1 MNRSSTAAAPPRG
14 HVNPQA
20 PGSANH
26 APTADSFKDIFST
39 HPAGVA
45 LVTATDESGPVGL
58 TVSSV
63 ASVSPDPA
71 ALSFSLTSAR
81 GSAAGILHAGT
92 FVVHLLN
99 EKHSGLAATFA
110 RSGAARFTPEQ
121 GWSGL
126 PSGEP
131 FLPSARWAL
140 RCAPI
145 QTVSV
150 GPSELMIAEVLQMYQ
165 GPPGQPLVYY
175 EREFRTLT

>member
-92 FVVHLLN
+92 MPAALPRADVKEKEERKSTRLN
-99 EKHSGLAATFA
+99 SSHVA
-110 RSGAARFTPEQ
+110 
-121 GWSGL
+121 
-126 PSGEP
+126 
-131 FLPSARWAL
+131 
-140 RCAPI
+140 
-145 QTVSV
+145 
-150 GPSELMIAEVLQMYQ
+150 
-165 GPPGQPLVYY
+165 
-175 EREFRTLT
+175 